1 MAITNHFD
9 KNASTAWHPGSMV
22 KLMTAII
29 TREWISDGELDDTVT
44 IVASDTVNPLTNSN
58 MGLKD
63 GDVIS
68 YRDLLYG
75 LMLPSGND
83 AGLAL
88 ARLIGGMI
96 LVDEGGVDTDA
107 SANRTRF
114 VSEMNTRAG
123 DLDLTTAVFT
133 DSYGIAAGNRM
144 SPEDAAK
151 LMFAYA
157 SDALLKTISGTTSR
171 LITITGANSRTYT
184 VNHTIDPSGPVPFP
198 EFVCG
203 KTGTVTTPGDPAET
217 SGGCCAM
224 LWESP
229 LGVQRVS
236 VVMGADPASERFTD
250 LRRLID
256 YELARLGEL

>member
-9 KNASTAWHPGSMV
+9 KNASTAWHPGSMI
-22 KLMTAII
+22 KLMNAII
-29 TREWISDGELDDTVT
+29 TREWILDVNLDDTVT
-44 IVASDTVNPLTNSN
+44 IVASDTVNPATNSW
-58 MGLKD
+58 MQLQT

-88 ARLIGGMI
+88 ARLVGGMI

-133 DSYGIAAGNRM
+133 DSYGLAAGNRM

-157 SDALLKTISGTTSR
+157 SDALLKTIAGTTSR
-171 LITITGANSRTYT
+171 LITITGPNARTYT
-184 VNHTIDPSGPVPFP
+184 VNHTIDPDGAVPFP
-198 EFVCG
+198 EFICG
-203 KTGTVTTPGDPAET
+203 KTGTVTSIDPAET

-229 LGVQRVS
+229 NGVRRVS
-236 VVMGADPASERFTD
+236 VVMGADPASERFAD
-250 LRRLID
+250 LRKLID
-256 YELARLGEL
+256 YELARLGEF